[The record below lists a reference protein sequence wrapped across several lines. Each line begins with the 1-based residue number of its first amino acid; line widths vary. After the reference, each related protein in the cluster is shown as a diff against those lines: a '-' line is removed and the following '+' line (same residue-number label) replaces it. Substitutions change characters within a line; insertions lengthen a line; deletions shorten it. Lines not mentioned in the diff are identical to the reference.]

1 MGAHLY
7 NSGVGKVAW
16 FVRRFGAAELLL
28 KPLRCAFAPW
38 IIPRLAKREF
48 IFEDQALP
56 LFYHRY
62 NMTWANERAVEVP
75 IAAEFLRR
83 FDGKSVLEVG
93 NVTPHYLDTAHTVID
108 KYERGPGIVNDD
120 IADFAPG
127 ERFDLIL
134 SVSTFEHI
142 GFDDEADGD
151 SGEKIARAIATCR
164 GLLAAEGRLVLT
176 LPLGYNPALDR
187 RIAEGQLGSDQVV
200 FLKRTGRLEW
210 QGVAAGEALACE
222 YGRPFP
228 YANAVM
234 IAQFGGLPK

>member
-1 MGAHLY
+1 MGSHLY
-7 NSGVGKVAW
+7 NSRLGKVAW
-16 FVRRFGAAELLL
+16 FARRFGAAELFL
-28 KPLRCAFAPW
+28 KPLRCAFAPL
-38 IIPRLAKREF
+38 IIPCLVKAEF
-48 IFEDQALP
+48 EFEDKSLP

-83 FDGKSVLEVG
+83 FAGKRVLEVG
-93 NVTPHYLDTAHTVID
+93 NVTPYYLDTSHTVLD
-108 KYERGPGIVNDD
+108 KYERGLSIINED
-120 IADFAPG
+120 IADYSPT

-142 GFDDEADGD
+142 GYDDEASGD
-151 SGEKIARAIATCR
+151 SGEKIVQAIGTCR
-164 GLLAAEGRLVLT
+164 ELLASDGQLVLT

-187 RIAEGQLGSDQVV
+187 MIADGQLGSDRAI
-200 FLKRTGRLEW
+200 FLKRTGRLAW
-210 QGVAAGEALACE
+210 QTVDAEAALACE

-234 IAQFGGLPK
+234 IARFGGLPE

>member
-1 MGAHLY
+1 MGSHLY
-7 NSGVGKVAW
+7 KSRLGKVAW
-16 FVRRFGAAELLL
+16 FVRRFGAAELFL
-28 KPLRCAFAPW
+28 KPLRCAFAPL
-38 IIPRLAKREF
+38 IIPRLARAEF
-48 IFEDQALP
+48 VFEGKSLP

-75 IAAEFLRR
+75 VAGEFLRR
-83 FDGKSVLEVG
+83 FAGKRVLEVG
-93 NVTPHYLDTAHTVID
+93 NVTPHYLDTGHTVLD
-108 KYERGPGIVNDD
+108 KFERGPGIINED
-120 IADFAPG
+120 IAGFAPG

-142 GFDDEADGD
+142 GYDDEANGA
-151 SGEKIARAIATCR
+151 SGEKISQAITTCR
-164 GLLAAEGRLVLT
+164 GLLTAGGQLVLT

-187 RIAEGQLGSDQVV
+187 MIADGQLGCDRAT
-200 FLKRTGRLEW
+200 FLKRTGRLAW
-210 QGVAAGEALACE
+210 QTVDAEAALASE

>member
-1 MGAHLY
+1 MGSHLY
-7 NSGVGKVAW
+7 NSRLGKVAW
-16 FVRRFGAAELLL
+16 FVRRFGAAELFL
-28 KPLRCAFAPW
+28 KPLRCAFAPL
-38 IIPRLAKREF
+38 IIPRLARAEF
-48 IFEDQALP
+48 VFEGKSLP

-75 IAAEFLRR
+75 VAGEFLRR
-83 FDGKSVLEVG
+83 FAGKRVLEVG
-93 NVTPHYLDTAHTVID
+93 NVTPHYLDTGHTVLD
-108 KYERGPGIVNDD
+108 KFERGPGIINED
-120 IADFAPG
+120 IAGFAPG

-142 GFDDEADGD
+142 GYDDEADGD
-151 SGEKIARAIATCR
+151 SGERISQAIATCR
-164 GLLAAEGRLVLT
+164 SLLAGDGQFVLT

-187 RIAEGQLGSDQVV
+187 MIADGQLGCDRAT
-200 FLKRTGRLEW
+200 FLKRTGRLAW
-210 QGVAAGEALACE
+210 QTVDAEAALASE

>member
-7 NSGVGKVAW
+7 NSRLGKVVW
-16 FVRRFGAAELLL
+16 FVRRFGMGELLL
-28 KPLRCAFAPW
+28 KPFRCAFAPW

-48 IFEDQALP
+48 IFEGQVLP
-56 LFYHRY
+56 LFYHHY

-75 IAAEFLRR
+75 IAVEFFRR
-83 FDGKSVLEVG
+83 FDGKRVLEVG
-93 NVTPHYLDTAHTVID
+93 NVTSHYLDTAHTVID
-108 KYERGPGIVNDD
+108 KYEHGPGIVNED

-142 GFDDEADGD
+142 GFDDEVNGD
-151 SGEKIARAIATCR
+151 SGEKIAQAIATCR

-176 LPLGYNPALDR
+176 LPVGYNPGLDR
-187 RIAEGQLGSDQVV
+187 RIADGQLGSDCAV
-200 FLKRTGRLEW
+200 FLKRTDRLTW
-210 QGVAAGEALACE
+210 QGVDAGEALACE

-228 YANAVM
+228 YANSVM
-234 IAQFGGLPK
+234 IAQFGGLPV

>member
-16 FVRRFGAAELLL
+16 FVCRFGAAELLL

-48 IFEDQALP
+48 IFEGQALP

-83 FDGKSVLEVG
+83 FDGKRVLEVG
-93 NVTPHYLDTAHTVID
+93 NVTPHYLDTTHTVLD
-108 KYERGPGIVNDD
+108 KYERGPGIINDD
-120 IADFAPG
+120 IADYAPG

-151 SGEKIARAIATCR
+151 SGEKIGHAISTCR
-164 GLLAAEGRLVLT
+164 GLLADDGQLVIT

-187 RIAEGQLGSDQVV
+187 RIAADQLGSERAT

-210 QGVAAGEALACE
+210 QGVDADAALACA

-228 YANAVM
+228 YANAVT
-234 IAQFGGLPK
+234 IAQFGGLPE

>member
-7 NSGVGKVAW
+7 NSRLGKVVW
-16 FVRRFGAAELLL
+16 FVRRFGPAELLL

-48 IFEDQALP
+48 IFEGQALP

-83 FDGKSVLEVG
+83 FDGKRVLEVG
-93 NVTPHYLDTAHTVID
+93 NVTTHYLDTAHTVID
-108 KYERGPGIVNDD
+108 KYEHGRGIVNED

-142 GFDDEADGD
+142 GFDDEANGD
-151 SGEKIARAIATCR
+151 SGVKIARAIATCR
-164 GLLAAEGRLVLT
+164 GLLAAQGRLVLT

-187 RIAEGQLGSDQVV
+187 RIADGQLGSDREV
-200 FLKRTGRLEW
+200 FLKRTGRLTW
-210 QGVAAGEALACE
+210 QGVDAGEALACA

-234 IAQFGGLPK
+234 IAQFGGLPE

>member
-1 MGAHLY
+1 MGSHLY
-7 NSGVGKVAW
+7 NSGIGKVAW
-16 FVRRFGAAELLL
+16 FVRRFGAGELFL
-28 KPLRCAFAPW
+28 KPLRCVFAPL
-38 IIPRLAKREF
+38 IIPRLAKAEF
-48 IFEDQALP
+48 TFEGKSLP

-62 NMTWANERAVEVP
+62 NMTWATERAVEVP
-75 IAAEFLRR
+75 VAGEFLRR
-83 FDGKSVLEVG
+83 FAGKSVLEVG
-93 NVTPHYLDTAHTVID
+93 NVTPHYLDTGHTILD
-108 KYERGPGIVNDD
+108 KFESGPGIINED
-120 IADFAPG
+120 IADFAPS

-151 SGEKIARAIATCR
+151 SGKKISQAIATCR
-164 GLLAAEGRLVLT
+164 GLLAVGGQLVLT

-187 RIAEGQLGSDQVV
+187 MIADGQLGSDRAT
-200 FLKRTGRLEW
+200 FLKRTGRLAW
-210 QGVAAGEALACE
+210 QTVDAEAALASE

>member
-1 MGAHLY
+1 MGSHLY
-7 NSGVGKVAW
+7 KSRLGKVAW
-16 FVRRFGAAELLL
+16 FVRRFGAAELFL
-28 KPLRCAFAPW
+28 KPLRCAFAPL
-38 IIPRLAKREF
+38 IIPRLARAEF
-48 IFEDQALP
+48 VFEGKSLP

-75 IAAEFLRR
+75 VAGEFLRR
-83 FDGKSVLEVG
+83 FAGKRVLEVG
-93 NVTPHYLDTAHTVID
+93 NVTPHYLDTAHTILD
-108 KYERGPGIVNDD
+108 KFESGLGIINED

-151 SGEKIARAIATCR
+151 SGEKISQAIATCR
-164 GLLAAEGRLVLT
+164 SLLAADGQFVLT

-187 RIAEGQLGSDQVV
+187 MIADGQLGCDRAT
-200 FLKRTGRLEW
+200 FLKRTGRLAW
-210 QGVAAGEALACE
+210 QTVDAEAALASE

>member
-1 MGAHLY
+1 MGSHLY
-7 NSGVGKVAW
+7 NSGIGKVAW
-16 FVRRFGAAELLL
+16 FVRRFGAGELFL
-28 KPLRCAFAPW
+28 KPLRCVFAPL
-38 IIPRLAKREF
+38 IIPRLAKAEF
-48 IFEDQALP
+48 TFEGKSLP

-75 IAAEFLRR
+75 VAGEFLRR
-83 FDGKSVLEVG
+83 FAGKSVLEVG
-93 NVTPHYLDTAHTVID
+93 NVTPHYLDTGHTILD
-108 KYERGPGIVNDD
+108 KFESGPGIINED
-120 IADFAPG
+120 IADFAPS

-151 SGEKIARAIATCR
+151 SGKKISQAIATCR
-164 GLLAAEGRLVLT
+164 GLLAVGGQLVLT

-187 RIAEGQLGSDQVV
+187 MIADGQLGSDRAT
-200 FLKRTGRLEW
+200 FLKRTGRLAW
-210 QGVAAGEALACE
+210 QAVDADTALASE

>member
-1 MGAHLY
+1 MRSHLY
-7 NSGVGKVAW
+7 NSRLGKVAW
-16 FVRRFGAAELLL
+16 FVRRFGAGELLL
-28 KPLRCAFAPW
+28 KPLRCAFAPL
-38 IIPRLAKREF
+38 IIPRLARAEF
-48 IFEDQALP
+48 VFEDKSLP

-75 IAAEFLRR
+75 VAGEFLRR
-83 FDGKSVLEVG
+83 FAGKRVLEVG
-93 NVTPHYLDTAHTVID
+93 NVTPHYLDTGHTVLD
-108 KYERGPGIVNDD
+108 KFERGPGIINED
-120 IADFAPG
+120 IAGFAPG

-142 GFDDEADGD
+142 GYDDEANGE
-151 SGEKIARAIATCR
+151 SGEKISQAITTCR
-164 GLLAAEGRLVLT
+164 GLLTAGGQLVLT

-187 RIAEGQLGSDQVV
+187 MIADGQLGCDRAT
-200 FLKRTGRLEW
+200 FLKRTGRLAW
-210 QGVAAGEALACE
+210 QTVDAEAALASE

>member
-16 FVRRFGAAELLL
+16 FVRRFGAGELLL

-38 IIPRLAKREF
+38 IIPRLARREF
-48 IFEDQALP
+48 IFEGKTLP
-56 LFYHRY
+56 LCYHRY

-75 IAAEFLRR
+75 VAAEFLRR
-83 FDGKSVLEVG
+83 FADKRVLEVG
-93 NVTPHYLDTAHTVID
+93 NVTPHYLDTAHTVLD
-108 KYERGPGIVNDD
+108 KFERGPGIVNED

-151 SGEKIARAIATCR
+151 SGEKIAQAITTCR
-164 GLLAAEGRLVLT
+164 GLLAAAGQLVIT

-187 RIAEGQLGSDQVV
+187 MIAAGQLGSERAT
-200 FLKRTGRLEW
+200 FLKRTGRLAW
-210 QGVAAGEALACE
+210 QSVDAEAALASE

-234 IAQFGGLPK
+234 IAQFGGLSA

>member
-1 MGAHLY
+1 MGSHLY
-7 NSGVGKVAW
+7 NSGIGKVAW
-16 FVRRFGAAELLL
+16 FVRRFGAGELFL
-28 KPLRCAFAPW
+28 KPLRCVFAPL
-38 IIPRLAKREF
+38 IIPRLAKAEF
-48 IFEDQALP
+48 TFEGKSLP

-62 NMTWANERAVEVP
+62 NMTWATERAVEVP
-75 IAAEFLRR
+75 VAGEFLRR
-83 FDGKSVLEVG
+83 FAGKSVLEVG
-93 NVTPHYLDTAHTVID
+93 NVTPHYLDTGHTILD
-108 KYERGPGIVNDD
+108 KFESGPGIINED
-120 IADFAPG
+120 IADFAPS

-151 SGEKIARAIATCR
+151 SGKKISQAIATCR
-164 GLLAAEGRLVLT
+164 GLLAVGGQLVLT

-187 RIAEGQLGSDQVV
+187 MIADGQLGSDRAT
-200 FLKRTGRLEW
+200 FLKRTGRLAW
-210 QGVAAGEALACE
+210 QAVDADTALASE

>member
-1 MGAHLY
+1 MGSHLY
-7 NSGVGKVAW
+7 NSRLGKVAW
-16 FVRRFGAAELLL
+16 FVRRFGAAELFL
-28 KPLRCAFAPW
+28 KPLRCAFAPL
-38 IIPRLAKREF
+38 IIPRLARAEF
-48 IFEDQALP
+48 VFEGKSLP

-75 IAAEFLRR
+75 VAGEFLRR
-83 FDGKSVLEVG
+83 FAGKRVLEVG
-93 NVTPHYLDTAHTVID
+93 NVTPHYLDTGHTVLD
-108 KYERGPGIVNDD
+108 KFERGPGIINED
-120 IADFAPG
+120 IAGFAPG

-142 GFDDEADGD
+142 GYDDEANGE
-151 SGEKIARAIATCR
+151 SGEKISQAITTCR
-164 GLLAAEGRLVLT
+164 GLLTLGGQLVLT

-187 RIAEGQLGSDQVV
+187 MIADGQLGSERAT
-200 FLKRTGRLEW
+200 FLKRTGRLAW
-210 QGVAAGEALACE
+210 QTVDAEAALASE

>member
-1 MGAHLY
+1 MGSHLY
-7 NSGVGKVAW
+7 KSRLGKVAW
-16 FVRRFGAAELLL
+16 FVRRFGAAELFL
-28 KPLRCAFAPW
+28 KPLRCAFAPL
-38 IIPRLAKREF
+38 IIPRLARAEF
-48 IFEDQALP
+48 VFEGKSLP

-75 IAAEFLRR
+75 VAGEFLRR
-83 FDGKSVLEVG
+83 FAGKRVLEVG
-93 NVTPHYLDTAHTVID
+93 NVTPHYLDTGHTILD
-108 KYERGPGIVNDD
+108 KFESGPGIINED
-120 IADFAPG
+120 IADFAPS

-151 SGEKIARAIATCR
+151 SGKKISQAIATCR
-164 GLLAAEGRLVLT
+164 SLLAADGQFVLT

-187 RIAEGQLGSDQVV
+187 MIADGQLGCDRAT
-200 FLKRTGRLEW
+200 FLKRTGRLAW
-210 QGVAAGEALACE
+210 QTVDAEAALASE